1 MDEADKFFELG
12 FTSQIKQILEIVKL
26 DNINYCMYSA
36 TINHGV
42 EQLANEINPLK
53 IFVGGKNNVL
63 NSIEQ
68 KLVYTGNEFGNL
80 TRSLIF
86 AKER

>member
-12 FTSQIKQILEIVKL
+12 FTSQITQILDIVKL
-26 DNINYCMYSA
+26 DNITYCLYSA

-42 EQLANEINPLK
+42 EQLVNVINPLK

-63 NSIEQ
+63 NTIEQ
-68 KLVYTGNEFGNL
+68 KLVYTSNEFGN
-80 TRSLIF
+80 F
-86 AKER
+86 